1 MYFKNIKANYQT
13 YLEEQLNAKINK
25 EICGTMPDDTKEPHP
40 VKPGIPTD
48 ISITRNEFIDIVKNA
63 IGISELSF
71 QEKGKLNE
79 LWDTFKEFNKDI
91 LTAILEDLSKKAND
105 FNKNFLFYIAQIRNN
120 YLEKLSNFKEATN
133 E

>member
-1 MYFKNIKANYQT
+1 M
-13 YLEEQLNAKINK
+13 
-25 EICGTMPDDTKEPHP
+25 
-40 VKPGIPTD
+40 
-48 ISITRNEFIDIVKNA
+48 KNA

-79 LWDTFKEFNKDI
+79 LWETFKEFNKDI

-120 YLEKLSNFKEATN
+120 YLEKLSNFKEAAN